1 MNFTFFY
8 IKAGNCTYWQDLLVR
23 AKNRQAAI
31 YAFRAHLAAAN
42 NQAHEVE
49 LFGWKIQDVNDQN
62 AELLEETERPLRPVL
77 VAEREKWT
85 YTFLDNHVEGRD
97 TPEWV
102 TDSLDSA
109 EDGYPLGH
117 VEMIGSGENG

>member
-8 IKAGNCTYWQDLLVR
+8 VKAGNCTYWQDLLVR
-23 AKNRQAAI
+23 AKDRQSAI

-42 NQAHEVE
+42 NQAHEE
-49 LFGWKIQDVNDQN
+49 KLFGWEIQDINDQN
-62 AELLEETERPLRPVL
+62 AELLEETEGSSL

-85 YTFLDNHVEGRD
+85 YTFFDHHVEGRD

-109 EDGYPLGH
+109 EDRYPLGH

>member
-8 IKAGNCTYWQDLLVR
+8 VKADNCAYWQDLLVR
-23 AKNRQAAI
+23 AIDRQSAI

-42 NQAHEVE
+42 NQALEEE
-49 LFGWKIQDVNDQN
+49 LFGWEIQDVNDQN
-62 AELLEETERPLRPVL
+62 AELLEETERPLLPLL

-85 YTFLDNHVEGRD
+85 YRFLDNHVEGRD

-102 TDSLDSA
+102 ADSLDSA
-109 EDGYPLGH
+109 EDRYPLGH
-117 VEMIGSGENG
+117 VEMIGSGEKG